1 MGSTFSYTSL
11 CFIVVTIVSF
21 VVAAASAEEFKVGD
35 AVGWREPSA
44 NETDLYN
51 HWASNKKFHV
61 GDKLR
66 FEYRNDSVI
75 KVHKWEFYHC
85 NRTHPVSSAKDG
97 NRTFNLNRVGP
108 VYFTSGD
115 PEHCKKGQ
123 RLSIEVLP
131 LHPISQSPPQ
141 PLPISVAPSPAP
153 LSYSLAAAS
162 SVPTAVILAVVV
174 SVIVA
179 VAAASA

>member
-1 MGSTFSYTSL
+1 MKLYCIQCILLYKVYTYMWH
-11 CFIVVTIVSF
+11 CFDTH
-21 VVAAASAEEFKVGD
+21 EG
-35 AVGWREPSA
+35 
-44 NETDLYN
+44 
-51 HWASNKKFHV
+51 
-61 GDKLR
+61 

-141 PLPISVAPSPAP
+141 PPPISVAPSPAP

-162 SVPTAVILAVVV
+162 SVPAAVILAVVV

-179 VAAASA
+179 VAAASAWLSVIVFLYFY